1 MRKYLRQ
8 MAKARLKAM
17 GAGSI
22 NRNMGKKKDGV
33 ALWRAVLYG
42 KSGKDAERA
51 QMNYGK
57 LLKAQKKGRKT
68 A

>member
-17 GAGSI
+17 GVGNV
-22 NRNMGKKKDGV
+22 NRKMKNRKDGV
-33 ALWRAVLYG
+33 PLWQAVLYG
-42 KSGKDAERA
+42 DSGKDAERA

-57 LLKAQKKGRKT
+57 LLKAQRRRS

>member
-8 MAKARLKAM
+8 MAKARMKAM
-17 GAGSI
+17 GIGNI
-22 NRNMGKKKDGV
+22 HRKMGNKKDGV

-42 KSGKDAERA
+42 NSGKDAERA

-57 LLKAQKKGRKT
+57 LMKAQKKGRKT